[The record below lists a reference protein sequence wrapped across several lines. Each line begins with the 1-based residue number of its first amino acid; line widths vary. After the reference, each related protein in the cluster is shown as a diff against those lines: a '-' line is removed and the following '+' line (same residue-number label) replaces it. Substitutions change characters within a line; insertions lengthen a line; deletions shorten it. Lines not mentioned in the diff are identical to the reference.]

1 MAKRGKRK
9 SKKGQP
15 FDFNA
20 TEPNNN
26 VNEESQK
33 IDGAAAQAATAE
45 DGENKVLHYHS
56 FDRDSLVYLGVP
68 VASHPPQANT
78 TVDNEN
84 NSTDTE
90 SKETA
95 PGDPPTE
102 PPKDESTPIDASDIP
117 EQAAGHIETV
127 PDEQPSKAPVT
138 ATDSPSSE
146 DGTASENTADTSPTE
161 EHIDVL
167 AVEGQIA
174 ENDIKDLSKA
184 PDETVDGSN
193 PICPEASDNLE
204 TVESSG
210 TEPSSNDG
218 EEVQEP
224 EVPTKA
230 ANEEEQRE
238 DESTFPDVD
247 PAAEIDQVEAE
258 KEAEKN
264 EAVIDDFDFEASH
277 GNVPEAPDLED
288 HKLTYTLDEAVSE
301 SAAGESLSPA
311 DNEHDVTE
319 EPQADSESDPNCTTA
334 KTAVDDDPKEMSG
347 IDDTLDD
354 WTEWEDK
361 PAEGL
366 KELPAL
372 GENASDT
379 KDDTEESSSR
389 EAVEEA
395 VVGAESGKVV
405 AEDDVQ
411 EIDLAGKAEENTME
425 TPTET
430 KELNIDVE
438 KAGSDEPEVTV
449 VEPPPEDLTAAQ
461 PGRDIDDD
469 TLGEEKQ
476 EPEAVSEVIIEDT
489 PAEVVLEKETNETV
503 TEATVST
510 ETPLEKC
517 QPEESLLE
525 PPTKEASVEGAVTEK
540 IPAEETLVQEAPVEE
555 GAVEEA
561 SVEETPVK
569 EAPVEEASV
578 EEAPVEETSVKESV
592 VEEAS
597 VKESVVEETPVK
609 ETLVKEASVGKTP
622 VEKTP
627 VEENVVEEISV
638 KDAAVEEASVKE
650 ASVEE
655 ASVKETS
662 VKETPVEEAS
672 VEEASVKETPVKEAP
687 VEETSVKEA
696 SVEEASVKETSV
708 KETSVKEASVEET
721 SVEEISV
728 KESAVEETSVKETPV
743 KEASVKETSVKKTSV
758 KETSVKESAVEEA
771 SVEENVVEEASV
783 KEAPVKEAP
792 VEEAP
797 VKEAPVKEASVEEGA
812 VEEVPVKDAA
822 VEEVLVPADTATP
835 KLATDKTIAVAS
847 PNVESVRSH
856 RRELPEDTRRRRHKQ
871 RERHDNATSFEHPP
885 GFQQSR
891 GEKEEYRNVGPN
903 NLTANRLRKAA
914 KMYADQEQEEKRRRR
929 RHREEERAPTKYHE
943 VRRESAS
950 RSRGSSSQNSLSS
963 LAAKPVAL
971 LKLLANGESNTSGPI
986 LRVNGSSSGPSKSP
1000 ARHSDSSNRSHSHS
1014 HGHHR
1019 HRRHHRDRSPGVGN
1033 ERRRRRELL
1042 GEVPRTHREHREHK
1056 EHHKSRRDS
1065 DAQPRSARRDS
1076 YTHHEDRE
1084 RRGERRH
1091 SRRYVEDEA
1100 PTGMRLR
1107 DRIKE
1112 SLRGIIP
1119 AAA

>member
-127 PDEQPSKAPVT
+127 PDKQPSKAPVT

-264 EAVIDDFDFEASH
+264 EAVIDDFDFEDSH

-311 DNEHDVTE
+311 NNEHDVTE

-334 KTAVDDDPKEMSG
+334 KTAVDDDPKEMPG

-489 PAEVVLEKETNETV
+489 PVEVVLEKETNETV

-555 GAVEEA
+555 APVEEGAVEEA

-569 EAPVEEASV
+569 EAPVEEAPV
-578 EEAPVEETSVKESV
+578 EEAPVEEAPVEEAPVEEGV
-592 VEEAS
+592 VEE
-597 VKESVVEETPVK
+597 VPVK
-609 ETLVKEASVGKTP
+609 E
-622 VEKTP
+622 
-627 VEENVVEEISV
+627 
-638 KDAAVEEASVKE
+638 AAVEEASVKE
-650 ASVEE
+650 APVEE
-655 ASVKETS
+655 AS

-672 VEEASVKETPVKEAP
+672 VEEASVE
-687 VEETSVKEA
+687 EA
-696 SVEEASVKETSV
+696 SVEEASVE
-708 KETSVKEASVEET
+708 EASVEEA
-721 SVEEISV
+721 SVEEASV
-728 KESAVEETSVKETPV
+728 E
-743 KEASVKETSVKKTSV
+743 EASVEEAPVEEAPVEEAPVEEASV
-758 KETSVKESAVEEA
+758 EEAPVKESAVEEA
-771 SVEENVVEEASV
+771 SVEEAAVEEAS
-783 KEAPVKEAP
+783 
-792 VEEAP
+792 
-797 VKEAPVKEASVEEGA
+797 
-812 VEEVPVKDAA
+812 
-822 VEEVLVPADTATP
+822 
-835 KLATDKTIAVAS
+835 
-847 PNVESVRSH
+847 
-856 RRELPEDTRRRRHKQ
+856 
-871 RERHDNATSFEHPP
+871 
-885 GFQQSR
+885 
-891 GEKEEYRNVGPN
+891 
-903 NLTANRLRKAA
+903 
-914 KMYADQEQEEKRRRR
+914 
-929 RHREEERAPTKYHE
+929 
-943 VRRESAS
+943 
-950 RSRGSSSQNSLSS
+950 
-963 LAAKPVAL
+963 
-971 LKLLANGESNTSGPI
+971 
-986 LRVNGSSSGPSKSP
+986 
-1000 ARHSDSSNRSHSHS
+1000 
-1014 HGHHR
+1014 
-1019 HRRHHRDRSPGVGN
+1019 
-1033 ERRRRRELL
+1033 
-1042 GEVPRTHREHREHK
+1042 
-1056 EHHKSRRDS
+1056 
-1065 DAQPRSARRDS
+1065 
-1076 YTHHEDRE
+1076 
-1084 RRGERRH
+1084 
-1091 SRRYVEDEA
+1091 
-1100 PTGMRLR
+1100 
-1107 DRIKE
+1107 
-1112 SLRGIIP
+1112 
-1119 AAA
+1119 

>member
-1 MAKRGKRK
+1 MAKKGKKK

-20 TEPNNN
+20 TEPNNKN

-102 PPKDESTPIDASDIP
+102 PPKDESTPIDTSDIP

-127 PDEQPSKAPVT
+127 PEEQPSKAPVT
-138 ATDSPSSE
+138 ATDCPSSE

-167 AVEGQIA
+167 AVEGQIG
-174 ENDIKDLSKA
+174 ENDTKDLSKA

-210 TEPSSNDG
+210 TEPSSNNG

-230 ANEEEQRE
+230 ANEEEQHE

-264 EAVIDDFDFEASH
+264 EAVIDDFDFEDPR
-277 GNVPEAPDLED
+277 GNVLEAPDLED
-288 HKLTYTLDEAVSE
+288 DKLTYTLDEAASE

-334 KTAVDDDPKEMSG
+334 KTVVDDEPKEIPG

-366 KELPAL
+366 KESPAL
-372 GENASDT
+372 DENTSDT
-379 KDDTEESSSR
+379 KDDTEESSSG

-395 VVGAESGKVV
+395 VVGAESGKLV

-430 KELNIDVE
+430 KELDIDVE

-449 VEPPPEDLTAAQ
+449 VEPFPEDLAAAQ
-461 PGRDIDDD
+461 PERDIDDD
-469 TLGEEKQ
+469 TLSEEKQ
-476 EPEAVSEVIIEDT
+476 EPEAVSEVIVEDT
-489 PAEVVLEKETNETV
+489 PVEVVLEKETNETV

-525 PPTKEASVEGAVTEK
+525 QPTKDASVEGAATEK
-540 IPAEETLVQEAPVEE
+540 IPAEETLVQEA
-555 GAVEEA
+555 A
-561 SVEETPVK
+561 VEETPV
-569 EAPVEEASV
+569 EET
-578 EEAPVEETSVKESV
+578 PVEETPVEETPV
-592 VEEAS
+592 VEEGEAEAAA
-597 VKESVVEETPVK
+597 VEETAAEATPGEETVIEEAVVEEIPVEEVAVEEGVAEETPVEETVIEEAVVEETP
-609 ETLVKEASVGKTP
+609 E
-622 VEKTP
+622 
-627 VEENVVEEISV
+627 
-638 KDAAVEEASVKE
+638 EEA
-650 ASVEE
+650 
-655 ASVKETS
+655 
-662 VKETPVEEAS
+662 
-672 VEEASVKETPVKEAP
+672 
-687 VEETSVKEA
+687 
-696 SVEEASVKETSV
+696 
-708 KETSVKEASVEET
+708 
-721 SVEEISV
+721 
-728 KESAVEETSVKETPV
+728 
-743 KEASVKETSVKKTSV
+743 
-758 KETSVKESAVEEA
+758 
-771 SVEENVVEEASV
+771 
-783 KEAPVKEAP
+783 
-792 VEEAP
+792 
-797 VKEAPVKEASVEEGA
+797 A
-812 VEEVPVKDAA
+812 VEEVPVS
-822 VEEVLVPADTATP
+822 ADTATP
-835 KLATDKTIAVAS
+835 KLATDKTIAVGS
-847 PNVESVRSH
+847 PNVESVWSH
-856 RRELPEDTRRRRHKQ
+856 RRELPEDTRRRRRRQ

-903 NLTANRLRKAA
+903 NLTASRLRKAA
-914 KMYADQEQEEKRRRR
+914 KMYAEQEQEEKRRRR
-929 RHREEERAPTKYHE
+929 RHREEERAPPKYHE
-943 VRRESAS
+943 IRRESAS
-950 RSRGSSSQNSLSS
+950 RSRGSSSQNGLSS

-1000 ARHSDSSNRSHSHS
+1000 ARHSDSSNRSHSHG

-1019 HRRHHRDRSPGVGN
+1019 HRRHHRDRSPGVED

-1042 GEVPRTHREHREHK
+1042 GEGPRTHREHREHK

-1076 YTHHEDRE
+1076 YTHHENRE

-1112 SLRGIIP
+1112 SLRAIIP

>member
-1 MAKRGKRK
+1 MAKKGKKK

-20 TEPNNN
+20 TEPNNKN

-102 PPKDESTPIDASDIP
+102 PPKDESTPIDTSDIP

-127 PDEQPSKAPVT
+127 PEEQPSKAPVT
-138 ATDSPSSE
+138 ATDCPSSE

-167 AVEGQIA
+167 AVEGQIG
-174 ENDIKDLSKA
+174 ENDTKDLSKA

-210 TEPSSNDG
+210 TEPSSNNG

-230 ANEEEQRE
+230 ANEEEQHE

-264 EAVIDDFDFEASH
+264 EAVIDDFDFEDPR
-277 GNVPEAPDLED
+277 GNVLEAPDLED
-288 HKLTYTLDEAVSE
+288 DKLTYTLDEAASE

-334 KTAVDDDPKEMSG
+334 KTVVDDEPKEIPG

-366 KELPAL
+366 KESPAL
-372 GENASDT
+372 DENTSDT
-379 KDDTEESSSR
+379 KDDTEESSSG

-395 VVGAESGKVV
+395 VVGAESGKLV

-430 KELNIDVE
+430 KELDIDVE

-449 VEPPPEDLTAAQ
+449 VEPFPEDLAAAQ
-461 PGRDIDDD
+461 PERDIDDD
-469 TLGEEKQ
+469 TLSEEKQ
-476 EPEAVSEVIIEDT
+476 EPEAVSEVIVEDT
-489 PAEVVLEKETNETV
+489 PVEVVLEKETNETV

-525 PPTKEASVEGAVTEK
+525 QPTKDASVEGAATEK
-540 IPAEETLVQEAPVEE
+540 IPAEETLVQEA
-555 GAVEEA
+555 A
-561 SVEETPVK
+561 VEETPV
-569 EAPVEEASV
+569 
-578 EEAPVEETSVKESV
+578 EETP
-592 VEEAS
+592 
-597 VKESVVEETPVK
+597 VEETPV
-609 ETLVKEASVGKTP
+609 E
-622 VEKTP
+622 
-627 VEENVVEEISV
+627 
-638 KDAAVEEASVKE
+638 
-650 ASVEE
+650 
-655 ASVKETS
+655 
-662 VKETPVEEAS
+662 ETPVEE
-672 VEEASVKETPVKEAP
+672 TP
-687 VEETSVKEA
+687 VEETP
-696 SVEEASVKETSV
+696 
-708 KETSVKEASVEET
+708 VEET
-721 SVEEISV
+721 PTPVEETPV
-728 KESAVEETSVKETPV
+728 EETPVEETPVEETPVEETPVVEEGEAEAAAVEETAAEATPGEETVIEEAVVEEIPVEEVAVEEGVAEETPV
-743 KEASVKETSVKKTSV
+743 EETVIEEAVVEEIPVEEV
-758 KETSVKESAVEEA
+758 AVEGVAVEEGVA
-771 SVEENVVEEASV
+771 EAAAVEETAVEETP
-783 KEAPVKEAP
+783 E
-792 VEEAP
+792 EEA
-797 VKEAPVKEASVEEGA
+797 A
-812 VEEVPVKDAA
+812 VEEVPVS
-822 VEEVLVPADTATP
+822 ADTATP
-835 KLATDKTIAVAS
+835 KLATDKTIAVGS
-847 PNVESVRSH
+847 PNVESVWSH
-856 RRELPEDTRRRRHKQ
+856 RRELPEDTRRRRRRQ

-903 NLTANRLRKAA
+903 NLTASRLRKAA
-914 KMYADQEQEEKRRRR
+914 KMYAEQEQEEKRRRR
-929 RHREEERAPTKYHE
+929 RHREEERAPPKYHE
-943 VRRESAS
+943 IRRESAS
-950 RSRGSSSQNSLSS
+950 RSRGSSSQNGLSS

-1000 ARHSDSSNRSHSHS
+1000 ARHSDSSNRSHSHG

-1019 HRRHHRDRSPGVGN
+1019 HRRHHRDRSPGVED

-1042 GEVPRTHREHREHK
+1042 GEGPRTHREHREHK

-1076 YTHHEDRE
+1076 YTHHENRE

-1112 SLRGIIP
+1112 SLRAIIP